1 MEGSYLPSNTTDFR
15 PKGVVAM
22 RKVLRIIIPLLL
34 ALTLAL
40 FCCGCKKEDVLHAG
54 LNAEIL
60 KVNVENKTI
69 RVCNLDRSG
78 QLLLEECTFDC
89 SEAEKEDLIIYV
101 KYGTGDVTQL
111 SLADLQ
117 PRDDVILWIYD
128 SELSKAES
136 GSIAKLY
143 EIQLGTQRLS

>member
-1 MEGSYLPSNTTDFR
+1 
-15 PKGVVAM
+15 M
-22 RKVLRIIIPLLL
+22 RKVLHIIIPLLL
-34 ALTLAL
+34 AVILAL

-60 KVNVENKTI
+60 EVNVEDKTI
-69 RVCNLDRSG
+69 RVRNLDRSG

-117 PRDDVILWIYD
+117 PGDDVILWIYD

>member
-1 MEGSYLPSNTTDFR
+1 
-15 PKGVVAM
+15 M
-22 RKVLRIIIPLLL
+22 RNVLHMITPLLL

-40 FCCGCKKEDVLHAG
+40 FCCGCKEEDVLHAG

-60 KVNVENKTI
+60 EVNVENKTI
-69 RVCNLDRSG
+69 RVRNLDRSG

-111 SLADLQ
+111 SLSDLQ
-117 PRDDVILWIYD
+117 PGDELFLSIHE
-128 SELSKAES
+128 SELAKVES
-136 GSIAKLY
+136 GKARLY
-143 EIQLGTQRLS
+143 GIQLGTQRFS